1 MTNNIAT
8 RLLTPCIIAL
18 LLMLAACSHSSP
30 WGRQGEIADSL
41 IEQHPDSVLHL
52 LQGIDYSTLD
62 EEGQAHYGLL
72 LTAARYKLYQPVDT
86 TFINRSIAYYST
98 SHKGIQSSPFLGD
111 KRGALGASL
120 YYKAVVIYDLGKKQE
135 ATLLLKQAEQQA
147 EHSDDELLRNK
158 IYENLERVNDDAHN
172 SFLALKYSKLFLR
185 SSQILKDTST
195 IVRAL
200 DHLATSYAHMDLYDS
215 VDYIHNC
222 IHPLLATMADSS
234 KAYTLGNLASRLFT
248 IGKYERA
255 ETLLNEAIRLHPLPH
270 HFFIKGKIAEKENN
284 NSEAE
289 KSYLR
294 TLDFDVPSF
303 NVKACRRLSK
313 IYELRNNQQLHL
325 KYLHLA
331 DSIQNALTR
340 NAHLSELTVTQYE
353 YEKVIDLRDRKRS
366 IIIGVIVIFML
377 AAIIVGIL
385 VRWSAAK
392 KRHRKMEQEHL
403 AETLSMA
410 SLLSSYEK
418 QIQNLI
424 AKEEYY
430 VSTRLNLKQQVEK
443 QKQALY
449 ESRHESDILR
459 KETVKLQEHLQ
470 GLQKAH
476 SQLEK
481 KTESQEWQMNV
492 IRETMCGEIE
502 HLTEQH
508 HSEIKRLTDMIISS
522 RQEQE
527 KLRRIIDEQQKDRSK
542 SLANGHAIYDKISNC
557 QDVGYLTKEDI
568 VDFTDYYI
576 IAFYDEFAPILTGY
590 QHLSRQ
596 ELLYLILV
604 RMKVDECM
612 SAKIMGIQVPTLRT
626 YRNRLK
632 NEKISMNALSEVVFL
647 LQMIR

>member
-1 MTNNIAT
+1 MTNNIAI
-8 RLLTPCIIAL
+8 RLLTPCIILL
-18 LLMLAACSHSSP
+18 LLMLAACHKPSP

-52 LQGIDYSTLD
+52 LQDVDYNALD
-62 EEGQAHYGLL
+62 EEDQAHYGLL

-86 TFINRSIAYYST
+86 TFINRSIAYYSA
-98 SHKGIQSSPFLGD
+98 SHKGIQSSPSWGD
-111 KRGALGASL
+111 KRGWGSNSSPLGGDKRGASL
-120 YYKAVVIYDLGKKQE
+120 YYKAVVLYDLGKKQE
-135 ATLLLKQAEQQA
+135 AILLLKQAEQQA

-200 DHLATSYAHMDLYDS
+200 DHLATSYARMNFYDS

-270 HFFIKGKIAEKENN
+270 LFFIQGKIAEKENN
-284 NSEAE
+284 YSEAE

-366 IIIGVIVIFML
+366 IIIGAIVIFML

-481 KTESQEWQMNV
+481 KTESQEWQMNE

-502 HLTEQH
+502 RLTEQH

-527 KLRRIIDEQQKDRSK
+527 KLRRIIDEQQKDKSK

-576 IAFYDEFAPILTGY
+576 IAFYDEFAPILSHY

-604 RMKVDECM
+604 RMKVDEGM
-612 SAKIMGIQVPTLRT
+612 SAKIMGIQIPTLRT

-632 NEKISMNALSEVVFL
+632 KREKSE
-647 LQMIR
+647 